1 MVGGNIATEVIPVS
15 TADFFLTNRKEWLK
29 YQKSQIDGADND
41 KSVEGFRSARA
52 SLLQGD
58 YNKADKGI
66 GKMPRAP
73 MGQFEYT
80 ADLICCFFDRMPTI
94 DVETDTV
101 AKAEIGIGSGVE
113 RGLEQLT
120 MKDEKMNNGI
130 YSKEL
135 NTSQSE
141 GNIYFDNERKI
152 NTENTK
158 SDVGNKIG
166 IKRKSKSKSKSKNGR
181 KLQYNTQDQ
190 KTVKYSVGR
199 TQRSE
204 RKIDSQSHTNDN
216 YLKNFGKNTYDQ
228 LTESESNHPIVKS
241 VELVNIEIGY
251 FDLFHNVG
259 NLGVNVGEKEDI
271 RNQYENGVNR
281 QIDNN
286 EVRITIPVESE
297 NIMSEMTN
305 ISKESREEVE
315 ISYFNHKPTNIKT
328 LSPKAKEEFD
338 TIKYEKL
345 NRNESEKD
353 ENDDQN
359 GMKNND
365 DFKINNNRRKL
376 KSHVGG
382 GREKLI
388 NSYKKSINFPFSVTD
403 YESNHE
409 ISFLDTKNAVST
421 TQHIS
426 VTRRAKV

>member
-1 MVGGNIATEVIPVS
+1 MVGGNIATEVIPLS

-29 YQKSQIDGADND
+29 YQKSQIDGADNE

-73 MGQFEYT
+73 LGQFEYT
-80 ADLICCFFDRMPTI
+80 ADLIFCFFDRMPTI
-94 DVETDTV
+94 DVETDTE
-101 AKAEIGIGSGVE
+101 AKAEIGIEVGVE
-113 RGLEQLT
+113 RGSEQLT
-120 MKDEKMNNGI
+120 MKDEKLNNGI
-130 YSKEL
+130 YSTRL

-141 GNIYFDNERKI
+141 GNFYFDNEKNS
-152 NTENTK
+152 NTENTR
-158 SDVGNKIG
+158 SVVGNKIG
-166 IKRKSKSKSKSKNGR
+166 RKRKSKSKNGR
-181 KLQYNTQDQ
+181 KLQYKPQDQ
-190 KTVKYSVGR
+190 KTVKYIVGR
-199 TQRSE
+199 TQLSE
-204 RKIDSQSHTNDN
+204 RNIDSQSHTNDI
-216 YLKNFGKNTYDQ
+216 YLENNSKNTYDQ
-228 LTESESNHPIVKS
+228 LTESESNDPIVKS
-241 VELVNIEIGY
+241 VELVNTEIGY
-251 FDLFHNVG
+251 IDLFDNVG
-259 NLGVNVGEKEDI
+259 KLRVNAGKKEDI
-271 RNQYENGVNR
+271 MNQYEKGVNR
-281 QIDNN
+281 CNGT
-286 EVRITIPVESE
+286 RITIPVENE
-297 NIMSEMTN
+297 NIVSEMTN

-315 ISYFNHKPTNIKT
+315 ISYFNHTPTNIRT

-345 NRNESEKD
+345 SKNKSEKD

-359 GMKNND
+359 GMKNNY